1 MSFDTK
7 KVTGFT
13 IAGAD
18 RKFVNAQAV
27 IIDKTKDGKNIPT
40 QQRNQ
45 VLVWSD
51 SVAEPVAVRYAWSN
65 NPVCN
70 LKSIIGLPATPF
82 RSDDWPGVTA
92 DSK

>member
-1 MSFDTK
+1 MSFDTGE
-7 KVTGFT
+7 VTGFT

-27 IIDKTKDGKNIPT
+27 IIEKTKDGKNIPSAR
-40 QQRNQ
+40 RNQ